1 MPLHLVVVP
10 LMGYLH
16 MMLGY
21 LYNYSIGFGA
31 GSAKGTTFWQG
42 FLRPQEEKG
51 TESNLQREI

>member
-1 MPLHLVVVP
+1 LTLNARDRSHT
-10 LMGYLH
+10 
-16 MMLGY
+16 Y